1 MTILH
6 KAFWQSEDNS
16 IKLSMPIAKVDKEK
30 RMVSGFATLDNV
42 DKQSDIVPT
51 DVSIKAFERFR
62 GNLREMH
69 MPIAVGRVMSFKADK
84 FYNKEE
90 DKFYNGVYVD
100 AYISKGAQDTWEKV
114 LDGTLSGF
122 SIGGSIKDSED
133 QYDPQMDKAIRVIK
147 DYDLSELSLVD
158 NPANQFA
165 NILSIQK
172 KEDGTNVV
180 DGFLSKMTIE
190 NVYWTK
196 DSGLVRLSKEEDP
209 RSGEI
214 MIGFVETTDTEK
226 TQKIKDLLKE
236 HGAITNEMTPNK
248 NPHSMDDCED
258 PKNCPDHMAMY
269 NDKEKKEEIGK
280 ASNVRVGDMVSWNS
294 SGGTARGKVTRVVRN
309 GKIKVPNSSF
319 TITGTP
325 EDPAVAIRVYRDGKP
340 TDTIVGHKMKTL
352 RMNSSK
358 SFEEISIDNSV
369 KEGNIMA
376 NTEKEVTKAVEDE
389 VVVVDEI
396 VKSDTAEVAADAPAE
411 AAAEAPA
418 EVAADAPA
426 EAATEAPAEAAVEA
440 AADAPAEAAADA
452 PAEAAAEAVEKS
464 DTVVED
470 ATTPAEESKDADLAK
485 AVESVKTSVEEVSK
499 SVTAAVGDLVATV
512 KSINEQIAEL
522 QKGIAKVTEEVTAVK
537 NNAEEFGKRVDSLE
551 DDTAIRK
558 SGDLGGVVQENKI
571 QKRSMWGGRFLNSAD
586 LYR

>member
-1 MTILH
+1 MH
-6 KAFWQSEDNS
+6 KAFWHSEDNS

-30 RMVSGFATLDNV
+30 RMVSGFATLDNI

-69 MPIAVGRVMSFKADK
+69 MPVAVGRVMSFKSDK
-84 FYNKEE
+84 FYNRQE

-147 DYDLSELSLVD
+147 DYDLHELSLVD

-165 NILSIQK
+165 NIVSIQK
-172 KEDGTNVV
+172 AENGEKTFDGIMT
-180 DGFLSKMTIE
+180 KMSLE
-190 NVYWTK
+190 NVYWSK
-196 DSGLVRLSKEEDP
+196 DNNLIRLSKEEDA
-209 RSGEI
+209 RSGEVL
-214 MIGFVETTDTEK
+214 IGFVETADVEK
-226 TQKIKDLLKE
+226 NETIKNLIKSYDNTV
-236 HGAITNEMTPNK
+236 TNENTPNK
-248 NPHSMDDCED
+248 NPHQMEDCTD
-258 PKNCPDHMAMY
+258 PQNCPDHMAMWH
-269 NDKEKKEEIGK
+269 DKKKKDESMAK
-280 ASNVRVGDMVSWNS
+280 AKDIKVGDMVTWNS
-294 SGGTARGKVTRVVRN
+294 SGGSASGKVTRVVRN

-352 RMNSSK
+352 NMSSSK
-358 SFEEISIDNSV
+358 ADGINLLSENSV
-369 KEGNIMA
+369 KEGNDMA
-376 NTEKEVTKAVEDE
+376 KTKKETTNVVEDSKIEKTDVAENE
-389 VVVVDEI
+389 VVLVDEI
-396 VKSDTAEVAADAPAE
+396 IKSDSDNAEAPAE

-418 EVAADAPA
+418 EAAA
-426 EAATEAPAEAAVEA
+426 EAPAEAAVEA
-440 AADAPAEAAADA
+440 PAEVAAEAPAEAAVEAE
-452 PAEAAAEAVEKS
+452 EAAP
-464 DTVVED
+464 VVED
-470 ATTPAEESKDADLAK
+470 AATPVEESKDADLAK
-485 AVESVKTSVEEVSK
+485 AVETVQTSVDEVSK

-522 QKGIAKVTEEVTAVK
+522 TKSIAKVNEEVTSIKGNV
-537 NNAEEFGKRVDSLE
+537 EEFGKRVDAVE

-558 SGDLGGVVQENKI
+558 SGDLGGVEQGTKI
-571 QKRSMWGGRFLNSAD
+571 KKGSMWGGRFLNSAD

>member
-1 MTILH
+1 MTNLH
-6 KAFWQSEDNS
+6 KAFWHSEDNS
-16 IKLSMPIAKVDKEK
+16 IKLSMPIAKVDKER
-30 RMVSGFATLDNV
+30 RMVSGFATLDNI

-69 MPIAVGRVMSFKADK
+69 MPIAVGRVMSFKSDK
-84 FYNKEE
+84 FYDREE

-122 SIGGSIKDSED
+122 SIGGSIKDTED
-133 QYDPQMDKAIRVIK
+133 QYDPEMDKSIRVIK
-147 DYDLSELSLVD
+147 DYELHELSLVD

-165 NILSIQK
+165 NIVSIQK
-172 KEDGTNVV
+172 AEDGQNTFE
-180 DGFLSKMTIE
+180 GIMTKMSLE
-190 NVYWTK
+190 NVYWSK
-196 DSGLVRLSKEEDP
+196 DNSLVRLSKEEDQ
-209 RSGEI
+209 RSGEVL
-214 MIGFVETTDTEK
+214 IGFVETTDEEK
-226 TQKIKDLLKE
+226 NDVIKNLIKSY
-236 HGAITNEMTPNK
+236 GTMTNENVPNK
-248 NPHSMDDCED
+248 NPETIKPKKKKDEDEEDMD
-258 PKNCPDHMAMY
+258 
-269 NDKEKKEEIGK
+269 K

-325 EDPAVAIRVYRDGKP
+325 EDPAVAIRIYRDGKP

-352 RMNSSK
+352 RRSSSK
-358 SFEEISIDNSV
+358 AEGIDLSSDNSK
-369 KEGNIMA
+369 KEGNEMA
-376 NTEKEVTKAVEDE
+376 KTKQESAPVAEETKVEKTVTAEDE

-396 VKSDTAEVAADAPAE
+396 VKSESGDAE
-411 AAAEAPA
+411 
-418 EVAADAPA
+418 
-426 EAATEAPAEAAVEA
+426 
-440 AADAPAEAAADA
+440 A
-452 PAEAAAEAVEKS
+452 PAEAAAEAVE
-464 DTVVED
+464 TAAEVEAPAEAEAVVEAAEAPAETEVAVED
-470 ATTPAEESKDADLAK
+470 AATPTEEAEKTIEATDLEK
-485 AVESVKTSVEEVSK
+485 AVETVQTSVDEVSK
-499 SVTAAVGDLVATV
+499 SVTTAVGDLVATV
-512 KSINEQIAEL
+512 KSINDQIAEL
-522 QKGIAKVTEEVTAVK
+522 TKSIANVNEEIKNIKGNV
-537 NNAEEFGKRVDSLE
+537 EEFGKRVDSIE